1 MESLSLTHPVER
13 YLLGLTLIAI
23 LGIVYWK
30 AWEPDPVRNA
40 APSPLVQ
47 SL

>member
-13 YLLGLTLIAI
+13 YLLGLTVIAF

-30 AWEPDPVRNA
+30 AGEPVPPRTTVSA
-40 APSPLVQ
+40 PLVQ